1 MKLSAGTPLRI
12 HLEWAP
18 HDRRLVGRLAT
29 RDHRVYF
36 EFAAEFLAAP
46 LQLSPLKLALT
57 SGIQEGPRR
66 PFDGLHGVF
75 ADSMPDAWGRLLV
88 DRRARRQGLSPI
100 TLGPLDRLA
109 CVGATGLGALVYEP
123 EFEAGE
129 AGHIDLDALAAG
141 AAAVLDGTADD
152 VLPELER
159 LGGSPGGARPKV
171 LLAWRPEDGHLVS
184 GVDRPPGD
192 HRAIL
197 VKFRAPQD
205 PPDMGALEH
214 AYASMARAAGVE
226 VPPTRLLPAT
236 KGPGHFAIDRFDRE
250 GERRLHMH
258 SLAGLLEADPT
269 LPALDYEHLLRVTL
283 HVTGDQRAVRQAFR
297 RAAFNALAHNRDDH
311 GKQFSFLMNQ
321 EGAWTLAPA
330 YDLVFSEGP
339 RGEHC
344 TTVAGEGN
352 NPGEA
357 DLRRLARPMSI
368 PSRKVDAILEEVRA
382 ALADWSRHAADA
394 GVTRVTRDR
403 VTAALRASPG

>member
-1 MKLSAGTPLRI
+1 M
-12 HLEWAP
+12 
-18 HDRRLVGRLAT
+18 
-29 RDHRVYF
+29 
-36 EFAAEFLAAP
+36 
-46 LQLSPLKLALT
+46 
-57 SGIQEGPRR
+57 
-66 PFDGLHGVF
+66 
-75 ADSMPDAWGRLLV
+75 
-88 DRRARRQGLSPI
+88 
-100 TLGPLDRLA
+100 
-109 CVGATGLGALVYEP
+109 
-123 EFEAGE
+123 
-129 AGHIDLDALAAG
+129 
-141 AAAVLDGTADD
+141 
-152 VLPELER
+152 
-159 LGGSPGGARPKV
+159 
-171 LLAWRPEDGHLVS
+171 
-184 GVDRPPGD
+184 
-192 HRAIL
+192 
-197 VKFRAPQD
+197 
-205 PPDMGALEH
+205 
-214 AYASMARAAGVE
+214 
-226 VPPTRLLPAT
+226 
-236 KGPGHFAIDRFDRE
+236 
-250 GERRLHMH
+250 
-258 SLAGLLEADPT
+258 
-269 LPALDYEHLLRVTL
+269 TL